1 MQRLKFKMEVL
12 IYFENK
18 VIKPPK
24 QFEVVEKGSMVG
36 FQYVKMRSMTDKG
49 KTNIRSFKFPDTEEQ
64 LELYKL

>member
-1 MQRLKFKMEVL
+1 MEVL

-49 KTNIRSFKFPDTEEQ
+49 RKQTQDHSSFQTLKNS
-64 LELYKL
+64 

>member
-1 MQRLKFKMEVL
+1 MEVL

-49 KTNIRSFKFPDTEEQ
+49 RKQT
-64 LELYKL
+64 